1 MRCDDVQHIIGKHNI
16 STCTISDVLDGMGLS
31 CRVLDDTLHRVS
43 GGTKTFCGQA
53 FPVNWVTVRKGP
65 SITAS
70 SPSTWAQVRD
80 FLLPGV
86 NSGRGRVYVAG
97 AGQIVT
103 DAALAGGLSITYLSQ
118 NLQFEGVVL
127 GGAVR
132 DRDMIRQSE
141 IPVVASNFIPVDT
154 QGAFRVESYGKTCI
168 INNVTVT
175 SEDWVISDGNGTVLV
190 PPSAIS
196 EALRRAAAIEQAED
210 KILKRIASGEELPA
224 IIDEVG
230 RI

>member
-1 MRCDDVQHIIGKHNI
+1 MRYDDVHHIIKKHNI
-16 STCTISDVLDGMGLS
+16 STCTISDVLDGMGLP
-31 CRVLDDTLHRVS
+31 CRVLDDSLQRIS
-43 GGTKTFCGQA
+43 GSTKKFCGQA
-53 FPVNWVTVRKGP
+53 FPVNWATVRKGA
-65 SITAS
+65 SITAG

-86 NSGRGRVYVAG
+86 TSGRGRVYVAG
-97 AGQIVT
+97 AGEIVT
-103 DAALAGGLSITYLSQ
+103 EAALAGGLSITYLSQ

-132 DRDMIRQSE
+132 DRDMLQRSE
-141 IPVVASNFIPVDT
+141 VPVVASNFIPVDT
-154 QGAFRVESYGKTCI
+154 QGAFRVQSYGENCI
-168 INNVTVT
+168 INNVTIT

-190 PPSAIS
+190 PLSAIS
-196 EALRRAAAIEQAED
+196 EVLRRAAAIEETED
-210 KILKRIASGEELPA
+210 RILKRIASGEELHS